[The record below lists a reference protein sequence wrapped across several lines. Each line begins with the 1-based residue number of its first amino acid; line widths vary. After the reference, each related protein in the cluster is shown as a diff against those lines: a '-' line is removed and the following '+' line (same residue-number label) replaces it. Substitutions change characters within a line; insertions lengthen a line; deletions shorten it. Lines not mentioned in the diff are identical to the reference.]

1 MNGRLKIILASLL
14 VFILILP
21 SVFGAA
27 QDETFDGETAGNKP
41 DDTFYTYDEWLAG
54 TGDDP
59 TSSYSNVSDIRG
71 HTGSTSYLLD
81 YLGAGGKKLR
91 TSFNTTESDFS
102 NITFFVYVNSSQT
115 FSLCYLGENS
125 SEKARIAFTIMTN
138 DGISGDTFNTYVF
151 ARQNNSPWVNTSIRL
166 EKETWLQFNITITG
180 DYTVGGTQDKYTLN
194 VYNGTKWNS
203 ITLWFNIEGSVDTLI
218 FEASKQSDEP
228 AAMFIDDIYI
238 NSVYAEEP
246 AGVPVNSEPH
256 PTNGET
262 GVSIN
267 LNQYNVT
274 VNDPNGDTMHTYL
287 YTNTTVDGSWFSW
300 KNTSGLSNG
309 TVAWIGSHDGY
320 GNFLGMGSGDL
331 NYSTKYWWSVNTTDG
346 NGNWDNDT
354 YYFTTG
360 PAPPSPAITVDKV
373 ANVSTVGAGNTSV
386 MVNYTIWVNNTG
398 NVNFEYVLINDTKFN
413 CSCHDFYEESG
424 NWSTNAT
431 EGNGFTISHES
442 CYRVFNYS
450 GWLNESETLKFWYSK
465 RIFNCTGVEYG
476 NANNTVNVTAGAA
489 SDDDYWNIVWG
500 DAPVAPAEEQALVDV
515 VIPFLWIL
523 TILMIVTGLVETF
536 KRF

>member
-1 MNGRLKIILASLL
+1 MNRKLKIILASFL

-41 DDTFYTYDEWLAG
+41 DDTFYTYDEWFSG
-54 TGDDP
+54 SGNDP

-125 SEKARIAFTIMTN
+125 SEKARIAFTIMTS
-138 DGISGDTFNTYVF
+138 DVISGDTFNTYVF
-151 ARQNNSPWVNTSIRL
+151 AKQNNSLPWVNTSIRL

-218 FEASKQSDEP
+218 FEGSRLSDGP

-360 PAPPSPAITVDKV
+360 PAP
-373 ANVSTVGAGNTSV
+373 
-386 MVNYTIWVNNTG
+386 
-398 NVNFEYVLINDTKFN
+398 
-413 CSCHDFYEESG
+413 
-424 NWSTNAT
+424 
-431 EGNGFTISHES
+431 
-442 CYRVFNYS
+442 
-450 GWLNESETLKFWYSK
+450 
-465 RIFNCTGVEYG
+465 
-476 NANNTVNVTAGAA
+476 
-489 SDDDYWNIVWG
+489 
-500 DAPVAPAEEQALVDV
+500 VAPAEEQALVDV